1 MNRNCFGHRYFFCIR
16 RFNFVQGVPVEVPIG
31 DEDGKFLVPT
41 LSCQKSIH
49 SFMLTFFLQEPKS
62 KVFQL
67 FFRHSTPQLDT
78 NGRGSTSTCDSLKR
92 TLCVFF
98 LSL

>member
-67 FFRHSTPQLDT
+67 FFVTVRHNWIQLEGAALQLVT
-78 NGRGSTSTCDSLKR
+78 A
-92 TLCVFF
+92 
-98 LSL
+98 